1 MVWGVGEDK
10 GDERIASGHS
20 NGIGELTKLYCCQK
34 KEKKTLVS
42 LTRYLRNLCW
52 KRKVMAA

>member
-20 NGIGELTKLYCCQK
+20 NDIGELTKLYCCQK
-34 KEKKTLVS
+34 KRKKDIGVFDMILEEP
-42 LTRYLRNLCW
+42 LLA
-52 KRKVMAA
+52 K

>member
-42 LTRYLRNLCW
+42 LT
-52 KRKVMAA
+52 